1 MDPDTDP
8 IEAPGL
14 IVRTSRRSFADA
26 LAAAEG
32 ALDQA
37 GVPLIARIDHGR
49 SATGA
54 GLSLR
59 PTILLLFGSPR
70 GGTPLMEAFP
80 TSAVDLPMKLL
91 VWQDREGRVRLA
103 SDDPDWIARRHSGG
117 MKVAEALT
125 APLARLVERI
135 IAAAA

>member
-1 MDPDTDP
+1 
-8 IEAPGL
+8 L
-14 IVRTSRRSFADA
+14 IVRTSGRSFADA

-49 SATGA
+49 SAIDA

-70 GGTPLMEAFP
+70 GGTPLMEALP
-80 TSAVDLPMKLL
+80 TSAIDLPMKLL
-91 VWQDREGRVRLA
+91 VWQDRDGGVRLA

-117 MKVAEALT
+117 TKVAPELT
-125 APLARLVERI
+125 SPLIGLVERI
-135 IAAAA
+135 MAAAA